1 MVEMSDLLTA
11 HLITQ
16 SLVLFS
22 EFIQSHYVKL
32 KQDNP
37 KLPILI
43 RECSG
48 TQPRLWTRFGK
59 AGQGVD
65 RDKSLKLH
73 FYFQPWARSRPCH

>member
-1 MVEMSDLLTA
+1 MFGEREVYRLLTTQFDYTIDF
-11 HLITQ
+11 HL
-16 SLVLFS
+16 LS

-48 TQPRLWTRFGK
+48 VQPRLWTRFGE
-59 AGQGVD
+59 
-65 RDKSLKLH
+65 
-73 FYFQPWARSRPCH
+73 